1 MELARNFGLWRRI
14 SLAVLAVAL
23 LWLGWRV
30 ARVLG
35 GGETEID
42 LLINSSFPAR
52 ITLAFLAAATAP
64 FVEEVIYRGVLY
76 AALERAF
83 GSCLRRTGGLGD
95 VYRGPR
101 CAIQE

>member
-1 MELARNFGLWRRI
+1 
-14 SLAVLAVAL
+14 
-23 LWLGWRV
+23 LWLGSRV

-64 FVEEVIYRGVLY
+64 FVEK
-76 AALERAF
+76 
-83 GSCLRRTGGLGD
+83 
-95 VYRGPR
+95 
-101 CAIQE
+101 